1 MLANGGVAYV
11 ILKDWGVRLK
21 EPNQD
26 LRSIVE
32 HIGRQL
38 RTLQDGHGFPLVPP
52 AIQGV
57 GNAGG
62 FALQVEQKDGSFDY
76 VKLQNATDNLIRNAS
91 TQSALSNMVTS
102 FRAGAPHVRIEVDR
116 SKAETLKVSIGDVF
130 STLSSY
136 LGSTY
141 VNRFN
146 KFGLTLMVFLQ
157 ADSQYR
163 TKPEDILKLQ
173 VRNIEGK
180 MVPIGALAE
189 LHDAMGPPLISLY
202 NLYPSAS
209 IIGTPAPGFSSGE
222 GIQLMDQ
229 ISNAV
234 LPPGTGYEW
243 TAMSYQENLVGSQ
256 LMYVFALAILLV
268 YLCLAGQ
275 YESWILPLAVIFAV
289 PLSLVGPAIALGTL
303 GLANNLYT
311 QIGLM
316 LLIALSAKNAILIVE
331 VARERRLVDGKDII
345 ESAVE
350 AARTRFRPILMT
362 SFAFILGVVPLVT
375 ATGAGANSRI
385 SLGLAVFSGMIASTC
400 LAVLFVPSFFTV
412 LQGFEEWRKKRKAP
426 KAAPKAEPEQEPAPQ
441 VP

>member
-1 MLANGGVAYV
+1 MAASPTS

-32 HIGRQL
+32 HIGREL
-38 RTLQDGHGFPLVPP
+38 RTLQDGRGFPLVPP

-102 FRAGAPHVRIEVDR
+102 FRAGAPHVRVEVDR

-189 LHDAMGPPLISLY
+189 LHDGDGPAAHQPLQPLSVGLDRRHAGAGLQLGRGHPADGPDLQRGPAAGHRLRMDGDVVPGEPGRQPDHVRVRARHPAGLSLPRRTVRK
-202 NLYPSAS
+202 LDPAARASSSRCRCRWSGRPSRLVRSAS
-209 IIGTPAPGFSSGE
+209 PTTSIPR
-222 GIQLMDQ
+222 
-229 ISNAV
+229 
-234 LPPGTGYEW
+234 
-243 TAMSYQENLVGSQ
+243 
-256 LMYVFALAILLV
+256 
-268 YLCLAGQ
+268 
-275 YESWILPLAVIFAV
+275 
-289 PLSLVGPAIALGTL
+289 
-303 GLANNLYT
+303 
-311 QIGLM
+311 
-316 LLIALSAKNAILIVE
+316 SA
-331 VARERRLVDGKDII
+331 
-345 ESAVE
+345 
-350 AARTRFRPILMT
+350 
-362 SFAFILGVVPLVT
+362 
-375 ATGAGANSRI
+375 
-385 SLGLAVFSGMIASTC
+385 
-400 LAVLFVPSFFTV
+400 
-412 LQGFEEWRKKRKAP
+412 
-426 KAAPKAEPEQEPAPQ
+426 
-441 VP
+441 